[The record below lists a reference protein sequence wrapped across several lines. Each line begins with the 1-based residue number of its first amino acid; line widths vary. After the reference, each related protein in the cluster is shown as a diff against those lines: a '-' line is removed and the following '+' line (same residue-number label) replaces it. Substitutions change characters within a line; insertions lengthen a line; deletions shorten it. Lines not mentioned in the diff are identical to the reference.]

1 MRSVAISQAGGAE
14 GRRFR
19 FMRRVSQ
26 CRGLGGIAG
35 RREERGQVHY
45 RADWLGAGGGT
56 KGDGGDYIGRA
67 IRLIASVPVAA
78 VSLAAL
84 LLPRTTK
91 GRALH
96 LLSRAALHDPLAL
109 PRRPGRVPARCA
121 RRSAARGVGEEGVS
135 SGGKRGA

>member
-1 MRSVAISQAGGAE
+1 MSSMRSVAISQAGGAE

-56 KGDGGDYIGRA
+56 KGNGGDYFGRA
-67 IRLIASVPVAA
+67 IRLIASVPVEA
-78 VSLAAL
+78 VPIAPL
-84 LLPRTTK
+84 LLP
-91 GRALH
+91 GI
-96 LLSRAALHDPLAL
+96 
-109 PRRPGRVPARCA
+109 PACQ
-121 RRSAARGVGEEGVS
+121 VLYTL
-135 SGGKRGA
+135 

>member
-56 KGDGGDYIGRA
+56 QGDGGDSFGRA
-67 IRLIASVPVAA
+67 IRFIDYVHVAA
-78 VSLAAL
+78 VPIHAL
-84 LLPRTTK
+84 LLHMVNECPILTTP
-91 GRALH
+91 
-96 LLSRAALHDPLAL
+96 SMTYIT
-109 PRRPGRVPARCA
+109 VPAA
-121 RRSAARGVGEEGVS
+121 
-135 SGGKRGA
+135 